1 MLVQFIDT
9 NNALIIVSSCSVIL
23 QHDFSQLLK
32 LEIFSEERKQFSVTN
47 DPNVLIHVHGGCYM
61 ILPCLE
67 IAILTESCW
76 VKIVIIIT
84 RPLGKMQ

>member
-1 MLVQFIDT
+1 MLVPFIDT

-47 DPNVLIHVHGGCYM
+47 DPNVSIHVHGGCYM
-61 ILPCLE
+61 ILLCLE
-67 IAILTESCW
+67 IAILAESCW
-76 VKIVIIIT
+76 AKIVIIIT